1 MTYFISPGPI
11 SSLTLPVF
19 VATLKRDLVAN
30 ARAATRRMTASEPGH
45 GACQDT
51 SRGSDKRALR
61 TRVACHC
68 RIPHSWPD
76 KYVCLNVCISVSLCV
91 CASVTVCEPRRLS
104 YQWRR
109 HIKRQIYPKGGG
121 TQAPRWP
128 ISVEQLK
135 LQRCSQGCTAG

>member
-11 SSLTLPVF
+11 SSLTLLVF
-19 VATLKRDLVAN
+19 IATLMRDLVAN

-51 SRGSDKRALR
+51 SRGSDKSALR

-76 KYVCLNVCISVSLCV
+76 KYVCLYVCISVSLCV
-91 CASVTVCEPRRLS
+91 CASVTVCVNHVVCHINGGATSKGKFSQKGAAPKRR
-104 YQWRR
+104 
-109 HIKRQIYPKGGG
+109 
-121 TQAPRWP
+121 
-128 ISVEQLK
+128 
-135 LQRCSQGCTAG
+135 AGQSASSS